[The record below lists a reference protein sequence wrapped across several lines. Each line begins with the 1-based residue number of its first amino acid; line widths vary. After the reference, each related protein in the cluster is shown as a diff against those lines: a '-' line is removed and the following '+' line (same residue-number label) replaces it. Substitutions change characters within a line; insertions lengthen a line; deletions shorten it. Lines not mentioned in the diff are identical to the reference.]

1 MSTADEMPNGRGGEG
16 AARLQVVK
24 QAPKAGRGGGYTA
37 ENIQVLEGLEAVRRR
52 PSMYIGTTDT
62 RGLHHLVYEV
72 VDNSVDE
79 ALAGHCDW
87 IVATIHADNRVTVI
101 DNGRGIPVDM
111 HKGTGKSALET
122 VLTVLHAGG
131 KFGGGGYKV
140 SGGLHGVGVSVVNA
154 LSEHLVAEVR
164 RDGGRY
170 VQEFRK
176 GIPQAKLR
184 RFGTSEPSERGTTIS
199 FLADATIFDSLDFD
213 FTTLAQRFREM
224 CYLTKGLRIRFV
236 DERTDREYSFYFEG
250 GIVSFVR
257 HLNKN
262 RQVVHAKPVY
272 AERQL
277 NGVNVEVAFQ
287 YFDGQTES
295 AYFFANN
302 INTIDGGTHQTGF
315 RTALTRT
322 LNEYSRKAG
331 ILKDA
336 DPNLTGEDV
345 REGLT
350 AIISVK
356 LPEPQ
361 FEGQTKTRLGN
372 AEVTPLVAQVTAEAL
387 NQYLEENPSDARRML
402 EQCLRAARAREAA
415 RKAKE
420 LVIRKSAL
428 DGMTLPG
435 KLADCS
441 EKNPELCELYLVEG
455 DSAGGSA
462 KQARDRRFQAIL
474 PLRGKIL
481 NVERARM
488 DRMLGNEEI
497 RAMITALGIGIGD
510 GLDITK
516 LRYNR
521 VLLMTDADVDGSHI
535 RTLLLTFF
543 FRNMPQLITEGHL
556 FIAQPPL
563 FRVQSGREIQYAYS
577 DHERDVLVAEFG
589 KKRKGEIGIQRYK
602 GLGEMNPEQLWDT
615 TMNPATRTILRT
627 DLQDAVVAD
636 EVFDTLMGDQVAP
649 RKKFIQ
655 THARSVRN
663 LDV

>member
-1 MSTADEMPNGRGGEG
+1 MGMADDDSHAS
-16 AARLQVVK
+16 AAPAAAPRRLRSQ
-24 QAPKAGRGGGYTA
+24 PRDGYTA
-37 ENIQVLEGLEAVRRR
+37 DNIQVLEGLEAVRRR
-52 PSMYIGTTDT
+52 PGMYIGTTDV

-79 ALAGHCDW
+79 ALAGHCD
-87 IVATIHADNRVTVI
+87 TITVTISADNRVTVV
-101 DNGRGIPVDM
+101 DNGRGIPVD
-111 HKGTGKSALET
+111 KVKATGKSALET

-154 LSEHLVAEVR
+154 LSEHLRAEVR
-164 RDGGRY
+164 RDGGTF
-170 VQEFRK
+170 VQEFQR
-176 GIPQAKLR
+176 GIPRGPMR
-184 RFGTSEPSERGTTIS
+184 RVGTSEPHEGGTTIS
-199 FLADATIFDSLDFD
+199 YLADASIFDSLEYDFA
-213 FTTLAQRFREM
+213 TLAQRFREM
-224 CYLTKGLRIRFV
+224 CYLTKGLKIRFV
-236 DERTDREYSFYFEG
+236 DERHDQEYSFYFEG

-262 RQVVHAKPVY
+262 RTVVHSRPLY
-272 AERQL
+272 AERQI
-277 NGVNVEVAFQ
+277 NGINIEVALQ
-287 YFDGQTES
+287 YFDGQAEV
-295 AYFFANN
+295 AFFFANN

-315 RTALTRT
+315 RQALTRT
-322 LNEYSRKAG
+322 LNEYARKVG
-331 ILKDA
+331 ILKDN
-336 DPNLTGEDV
+336 DTNLTGEDV

-350 AIISVK
+350 AIVSVK

-372 AEVTPLVAQVTAEAL
+372 SEVTPLVASVTTEAL
-387 NQYLEENPSDARRML
+387 VQYLEENPSDARRIF

-462 KQARDRRFQAIL
+462 KQARDRRFQAVL

-488 DRMLGNEEI
+488 DKMLSNEEV
-497 RAMITALGIGIGD
+497 RAMITALGIGIGEH
-510 GLDITK
+510 LDMGK

-521 VLLMTDADVDGSHI
+521 VIIMTDADVDGSHI

-543 FRNMPQLITEGHL
+543 FRNMPDLITEGHL
-556 FIAQPPL
+556 YIAQPPL
-563 FRVQSGREIQYAYS
+563 FRLQSGRDIRYAYS
-577 DHERDVLVAEFG
+577 DQERNAAIADIG
-589 KKRKGEIGIQRYK
+589 KRRKGDVHIQRYK
-602 GLGEMNPEQLWDT
+602 GLGEMNPEQLWET
-615 TMNPATRTILRT
+615 TMNPAVRTILRV
-627 DLQDAVVAD
+627 DLHDAVGAD
-636 EVFDTLMGDQVAP
+636 EVFGMLMGDLVPP

>member
-1 MSTADEMPNGRGGEG
+1 
-16 AARLQVVK
+16 LK
-24 QAPKAGRGGGYTA
+24 
-37 ENIQVLEGLEAVRRR
+37 
-52 PSMYIGTTDT
+52 
-62 RGLHHLVYEV
+62 
-72 VDNSVDE
+72 
-79 ALAGHCDW
+79 
-87 IVATIHADNRVTVI
+87 
-101 DNGRGIPVDM
+101 
-111 HKGTGKSALET
+111 
-122 VLTVLHAGG
+122 
-131 KFGGGGYKV
+131 
-140 SGGLHGVGVSVVNA
+140 
-154 LSEHLVAEVR
+154 
-164 RDGGRY
+164 
-170 VQEFRK
+170 
-176 GIPQAKLR
+176 
-184 RFGTSEPSERGTTIS
+184 
-199 FLADATIFDSLDFD
+199 
-213 FTTLAQRFREM
+213 
-224 CYLTKGLRIRFV
+224 IRFV
-236 DERTDREYSFYFEG
+236 DERNDQEYSFYFEG

-262 RQVVHAKPVY
+262 RTVVHSRPIY

-277 NGVNVEVAFQ
+277 NGINIEVALQ
-287 YFDGQTES
+287 YFDGQAEV
-295 AYFFANN
+295 AFFFANN

-315 RTALTRT
+315 RQALTRT
-322 LNEYSRKAG
+322 LNEYARKAG
-331 ILKDA
+331 ILKDN
-336 DPNLTGEDV
+336 DQNLTGEDV

-350 AIISVK
+350 AIVSVK

-372 AEVTPLVAQVTAEAL
+372 SEVTPLVASVTTEAL
-387 NQYLEENPSDARRML
+387 VQYLEENPSDARRIF

-462 KQARDRRFQAIL
+462 KQARDRRFQAVL

-488 DRMLGNEEI
+488 DKMLSNEEV
-497 RAMITALGIGIGD
+497 RAMITALGIGIGEH
-510 GLDITK
+510 LDMSK

-521 VLLMTDADVDGSHI
+521 VIIMTDADVDGSHI

-543 FRNMPQLITEGHL
+543 FRNMPDLITDGHL
-556 FIAQPPL
+556 YIAQPPL
-563 FRVQSGREIQYAYS
+563 FRLQSGREIRYAYS
-577 DHERDVLVAEFG
+577 DSERDKAIAEIG
-589 KKRKGEIGIQRYK
+589 KRRKGDVHIQRYK
-602 GLGEMNPEQLWDT
+602 GLGEMNPEQLWET
-615 TMNPATRTILRT
+615 TMNPAVRTILRV
-627 DLQDAVVAD
+627 DLQDAVGAD
-636 EVFDTLMGDQVAP
+636 EVFGMLMGDLVPP